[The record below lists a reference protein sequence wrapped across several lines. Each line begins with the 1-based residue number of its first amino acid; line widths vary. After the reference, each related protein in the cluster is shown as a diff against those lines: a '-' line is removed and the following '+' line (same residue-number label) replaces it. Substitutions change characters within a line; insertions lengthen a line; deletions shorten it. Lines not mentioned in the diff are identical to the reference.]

1 MRIAVDAMGGDRA
14 PTVVVQGALQAALK
28 WGHHVILV
36 GDRKAIADELGDEAN
51 GAPVAV
57 HHCEEAILMREAPLK
72 AVRQKKRSS
81 IKVAFELLKSGQADA
96 VVSAGNSGATLA
108 AAVLTLGRIKG
119 IERPAL
125 VGILPGEKG
134 PVLLT
139 DVGANVDSRP
149 EHLLQF
155 GVMADAFA
163 TSCLGM
169 MEPKIGLLSI
179 GEENGKGSGQ
189 VRMAYDLFQA
199 SALNFVGN
207 VEGRDILTGE
217 VQIVVCDGFVGNV
230 ALKLGEGIVDASTRM
245 LKRELMS
252 SFAGRAGL
260 WFGRRSF
267 ERLRRKLDYAEYGGA
282 PILGIK
288 GLGIVCHGGSSPRA
302 ITNAVRTAARYAEQG
317 IPERLSTC
325 LTGYQTRID
334 GQRVSERRP

>member
-14 PTVVVQGALQAALK
+14 PAVVVQGALQAALK
-28 WGHHVILV
+28 WGLDVILV
-36 GDRKAIADELGDEAN
+36 GDRKAVADELGHDVN
-51 GAPVAV
+51 GAPVSV
-57 HHCEEAILMREAPLK
+57 HHCEETILMHEAPLK
-72 AVRQKKRSS
+72 ALRQKKRSS
-81 IKVAFELLKSGQADA
+81 IKVAFELLKSGRADA

-108 AAVLTLGRIKG
+108 AAVLTLGRLKG

-149 EHLLQF
+149 EHLFQF
-155 GVMADAFA
+155 GVMANAFA
-163 TSCLGM
+163 ISCLGM
-169 MEPKIGLLSI
+169 EEPKIGLLSI

-199 SALNFVGN
+199 SALNFIGN

-252 SFAGRAGL
+252 SLAGRAGL

-267 ERLRRKLDYAEYGGA
+267 KKLRKKLDYAEYGGA

-288 GLGIVCHGGSSPRA
+288 GLGIVCHGGSSSKA

-317 IPERLSTC
+317 IPDRLSAC
-325 LTGYQTRID
+325 MTGHQAQID
-334 GQRVSERRP
+334 G

>member
-14 PTVVVQGALQAALK
+14 PAVVVQGALQAAIR
-28 WGHHVILV
+28 WGLDVILV
-36 GDRKAIADELGDEAN
+36 GDRKAVADELGHDAN
-51 GAPVAV
+51 GVPVSV
-57 HHCEEAILMREAPLK
+57 HHCEERVLMHEAPLK
-72 AVRQKKRSS
+72 ALRRKKRAS

-108 AAVLTLGRIKG
+108 AAILTLGRLKG

-149 EHLLQF
+149 EHLFQF

-163 TSCLGM
+163 ASCLGM
-169 MEPKIGLLSI
+169 EAPKIGLLSI

-189 VRMAYDLFQA
+189 VRMAFELFQA

-252 SFAGRAGL
+252 SMTGRAGL

-267 ERLRRKLDYAEYGGA
+267 EKLKKKLDYAEYGGA
-282 PILGIK
+282 PILGIQ
-288 GLGIVCHGGSSPRA
+288 GLGIVCHGGSSPKA
-302 ITNAVRTAARYAEQG
+302 ITNAVGTAARYAEED
-317 IPERLSTC
+317 IPGRLAAC
-325 LTGYQTRID
+325 MKDCQARID
-334 GQRVSERRP
+334 GLRVSEQRP